1 MNKKSLRATA
11 SDQEVKRETKNKQL
25 TRGNAVKVPEKRAL
39 QKNKNQKKRVFPRW
53 AKWALLITAIVAVV
67 AGIVGLLLYA
77 FVFGEDAQNKKA
89 VAKSG
94 DYEIPYEQLRFVTM
108 TYKAELDARYGD
120 GNAENGT
127 IWDDA
132 ATAEK
137 HRAELEELVWRTLC
151 EDYAILQACAVRGIS
166 RDVFEGKEIKNTV
179 DQMVDDEIAQF
190 ASKRAYKDFLK
201 EVYAT
206 ENILRF
212 KYALDEM
219 KYLLRAAMK
228 KDGAF
233 LTEEQAFE
241 EWFRDGNGAYVQHF
255 LLYHESDEEKE
266 ANRAILEDARQ
277 KLISGVWTF
286 NQCINYANEDLSNV
300 APYFMVRNVQKD
312 VLVDAAVALEN
323 ANDVSEVV
331 EVEGALYVLVRM
343 EEEPILG
350 ASGTMESPLSLKLT
364 QLLSDYQWA
373 IVGDAVEAAKAS
385 LAIELTDYGKGI
397 DLVAMK

>member
-1 MNKKSLRATA
+1 MKKNFLRAVACLVLCTMFVCSFCA
-11 SDQEVKRETKNKQL
+11 CA
-25 TRGNAVKVPEKRAL
+25 NAK
-39 QKNKNQKKRVFPRW
+39 
-53 AKWALLITAIVAVV
+53 
-67 AGIVGLLLYA
+67 
-77 FVFGEDAQNKKA
+77 NKKA

-137 HRAELEELVWRTLC
+137 YRAELEELVWGTIR
-151 EDYAILQACAVRGIS
+151 EDYAILQACAARGIG
-166 RDVFEGKEIKNTV
+166 RDVFEGKEIKKTV
-179 DQMVDDEIAQF
+179 DEMVDEEIAQF
-190 ASKRAYKDFLK
+190 ASKREYKDFL
-201 EVYAT
+201 ESVFAT

-212 KYALDEM
+212 KYGLDEM

-241 EWFRDGNGAYVQHF
+241 EWLRAGNGAYVQHF
-255 LLYHESDEEKE
+255 LLYYENDTEKGTE
-266 ANRAILEDARQ
+266 RARLEDARQ
-277 KLISGVWTF
+277 KLISGEWTLER
-286 NQCINYANEDLSNV
+286 CINLANEDLSNV
-300 APYFMVRNVQKD
+300 APYFMVRNMHKD
-312 VLVDAAVALEN
+312 VLVDAAIALEN
-323 ANDVSEVV
+323 VNDVSEII
-331 EVEGALYVLVRM
+331 EVDGALYVLVRM

-350 ASGTMESPLSLKLT
+350 AGGTMESPLSLKLT

-373 IVGDAVEAAKAS
+373 VVGDAVEAAKAS